1 MRAIT
6 INLRED
12 QYRDIEKI
20 AVERGH
26 EGKMSKAVRF
36 IIDEWMK
43 WDKIRLDKKI
53 RREHERA

>member
-26 EGKMSKAVRF
+26 EGKMSKAVRA
-36 IIDEWMK
+36 IVDEWIV
-43 WDKIRLDKKI
+43 WDKKRME
-53 RREHERA
+53 RRMRRDHDRS

>member
-12 QYRDIEKI
+12 QYTAIEKI

-26 EGKMSKAVRF
+26 EGKMSKAVRS
-36 IIDEWMK
+36 IVDEWIE
-43 WDKIRLDKKI
+43 WDRIRTE
-53 RREHERA
+53 RRMRRDHDRS